1 MKTVLI
7 TGASSGIGY
16 ELAKVYAE
24 NNNNLILVARRK
36 DRLEKLKKEIL
47 EKNNSKIN
55 VLILEKDLG
64 KANASFE
71 LYQEVKKHNIDVDVL
86 INNAGIGIHGEFSK
100 ILWADMYKNNS
111 LINLNIR
118 TVVELTKLYLDDF
131 LQKNKGEILNV
142 ASIASFFPGPIMAT
156 YYASKAFVFSFT
168 EAIREEV
175 AYSNIKIGTLCPGP
189 TATEFEK
196 SPNMEKSTM
205 FAKLKIMTAKKVAQ
219 ITYRDFE
226 KGKNIIIPGTL
237 NKITVFIARFLP
249 RKTITKI
256 AKRMQEKK

>member
-1 MKTVLI
+1 MKTILI

-16 ELAKVYAE
+16 ELAKIYAE
-24 NNNNLILVARRK
+24 NKNNLILVARGK
-36 DRLEKLKKEIL
+36 DKLEKLKKEIL
-47 EKNNSKIN
+47 EEKNSEIN

-64 KANASFE
+64 KENASFE
-71 LYQEVKKHNIDVDVL
+71 LYQEVKKHNINVDVL
-86 INNAGIGIHGEFSK
+86 INNAGIGIYGEFSK
-100 ILWADMYKNNS
+100 ILWSDMNKNNS

-131 LQKNKGEILNV
+131 LQKNEGEILNV

-156 YYASKAFVFSFT
+156 YYASKAFIFSFT

-175 AYSNIKIGTLCPGP
+175 AYSNVKIGTLCPGP

-196 SPNMEKSTM
+196 SPNIEENSI
-205 FAKLKIMTAKKVAQ
+205 FSRLKVMTAKKVAE
-219 ITYRDFE
+219 IAYRDFE
-226 KGKNIIIPGTL
+226 KGKNIIIPGIL
-237 NKITVFIARFLP
+237 NKITVFMIRFLP

-256 AKRMQEKK
+256 AKRIQEKK

>member
-1 MKTVLI
+1 MNQNQ
-7 TGASSGIGY
+7 SSICVVCDENIACIDDYLGKHHNINVIK
-16 ELAKVYAE
+16 LAGRQINQNTLDKYRPDALFIRSVSQ
-24 NNNNLILVARRK
+24 I
-36 DRLEKLKKEIL
+36 
-47 EKNNSKIN
+47 NSKIFN
-55 VLILEKDLG
+55 RLHQLKFVGSATIGTD
-64 KANASFE
+64 
-71 LYQEVKKHNIDVDVL
+71 HVD
-86 INNAGIGIHGEFSK
+86 K
-100 ILWADMYKNNS
+100 
-111 LINLNIR
+111 
-118 TVVELTKLYLDDF
+118 DF

>member
-1 MKTVLI
+1 M
-7 TGASSGIGY
+7 
-16 ELAKVYAE
+16 
-24 NNNNLILVARRK
+24 
-36 DRLEKLKKEIL
+36 
-47 EKNNSKIN
+47 
-55 VLILEKDLG
+55 G
-64 KANASFE
+64 KANVSFE